1 MIDNNVV
8 EHIFNEGTGV
18 CGDGRGRT
26 PYYIH
31 TCARRERRE
40 ETKREGRKKK
50 RTAFTS
56 RQKIQELHTKKLVG
70 LRKMIC
76 HHVHAIRQDDEYGA
90 YG

>member
-1 MIDNNVV
+1 MKGQ
-8 EHIFNEGTGV
+8 ECAGTGEE
-18 CGDGRGRT
+18 GHLN
-26 PYYIH
+26 YIH

-76 HHVHAIRQDDEYGA
+76 QHVHAIRQDDEYGA

>member
-1 MIDNNVV
+1 MKGQAFAGTDKKGHLI
-8 EHIFNEGTGV
+8 IFTRARSHVRAKRTKRRNE
-18 CGDGRGRT
+18 
-26 PYYIH
+26 
-31 TCARRERRE
+31 ERR
-40 ETKREGRKKK
+40 KKEK

>member
-1 MIDNNVV
+1 MKGQACA
-8 EHIFNEGTGV
+8 GTGEE
-18 CGDGRGRT
+18 GHLIIFTRAREENEEKK
-26 PYYIH
+26 
-31 TCARRERRE
+31 RRE
-40 ETKREGRKKK
+40 KEGRKK

>member
-1 MIDNNVV
+1 MKGQAYA
-8 EHIFNEGTGV
+8 GTGEE
-18 CGDGRGRT
+18 GHLIIFTRARSA
-26 PYYIH
+26 H
-31 TCARRERRE
+31 EEKKRRE
-40 ETKREGRKKK
+40 KEGRKKK

-76 HHVHAIRQDDEYGA
+76 QHVHAIRQDDEYGA

>member
-1 MIDNNVV
+1 MKGQACA
-8 EHIFNEGTGV
+8 GTGEE
-18 CGDGRGRT
+18 GHLIIFTR
-26 PYYIH
+26 
-31 TCARRERRE
+31 ARSAHE
-40 ETKREGRKKK
+40 EGRKKK

-56 RQKIQELHTKKLVG
+56 RQKIQELQTKKLVG